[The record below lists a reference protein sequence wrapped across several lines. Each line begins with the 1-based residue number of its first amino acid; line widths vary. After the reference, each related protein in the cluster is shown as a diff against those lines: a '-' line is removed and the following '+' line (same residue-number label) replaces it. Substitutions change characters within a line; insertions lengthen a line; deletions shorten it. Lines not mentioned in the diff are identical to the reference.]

1 MSTNDA
7 VMKQVNEK
15 LKNGKKINIKGK
27 EYLVKNNKII
37 DENLSTYLMADNI
50 FTIIISDE
58 FLYDYNGISF
68 SILNVMYS
76 DKNREENNKK
86 YIEIK

>member
-1 MSTNDA
+1 M
-7 VMKQVNEK
+7 
-15 LKNGKKINIKGK
+15 
-27 EYLVKNNKII
+27 KNNKII
-37 DENLSTYLMADNI
+37 DENLSTYLFPDNI

-76 DKNREENNKK
+76 DKNREENNKNITK
-86 YIEIK
+86 